1 MITPLGRTY
10 NQNWQ
15 AVLDSKCAFTHLPD
29 MFGHCQIGGRLPEYN
44 LPHTSLKSKIH
55 SLAKALAVDCIED
68 AKIDLVGQSDRDK
81 WRTGCLLANQYGV
94 QEIRHE
100 TAGKL
105 RLIKQ
110 MPHVVSSAIAMD
122 YEIRGTT
129 GSPAGASVGGMMAIG
144 QAYRLIRDGYM
155 DRMLVG
161 GLDFN
166 CNHNVLPGMDN
177 FGALC
182 RDYNH
187 DPQNAGK
194 PFDVN
199 RSGTILSDGGAFL
212 MLETEEA
219 ALKRGAP

>member
-1 MITPLGRTY
+1 MPEY
-10 NQNWQ
+10 
-15 AVLDSKCAFTHLPD
+15 D
-29 MFGHCQIGGRLPEYN
+29 LPE
-44 LPHTSLKSKIH
+44 TSLKTKIH
-55 SLAKALAVDCIED
+55 SLAKALAIDVLED
-68 AKIDLVGQSDRDK
+68 AKIDLNGQSDKDK

-105 RLIKQ
+105 RLVKQ

-122 YEIRGTT
+122 YEIRGHT
-129 GSPAGASVGGMMAIG
+129 GAPSGASVAGMMAIG

-155 DRMLVG
+155 DRMVVG
-161 GLDFN
+161 GLDYN
-166 CNHNVLPGMDN
+166 CNQNVLPGMDS

-182 RDYNH
+182 RDHND

-194 PFDVN
+194 PFDVA
-199 RSGTILSDGGAFL
+199 RSGTILSDGGAMI